1 MAAIALLQ
9 NGQIPKYFTEEL
21 LNAIFVSEDPGV
33 STCIIKIRNG
43 LDCLGIHMFARK
55 FPLFLHLLRPMQRRL
70 TVPKIINLLSP
81 KFSEEGCN
89 QLVHE
94 KAVYGKFVKYIREVA
109 GGRRV
114 TTLENVLEFVTGAN
128 TGICSATN
136 NHIF

>member
-1 MAAIALLQ
+1 M
-9 NGQIPKYFTEEL
+9 FT
-21 LNAIFVSEDPGV
+21 
-33 STCIIKIRNG
+33 
-43 LDCLGIHMFARK
+43 RK

-114 TTLENVLEFVTGAN
+114 TTLENVLEFVTGASEEPILGFARQPIIKFFEAN
-128 TGICSATN
+128 VSEANDEHAEGQVCTL
-136 NHIF
+136 F